1 MSLKKEKED
10 QNKTPWDN
18 AKEVRGWGTVNLGF
32 YLQWNYHSK
41 IKVKLKTFLDKQ
53 KLRVTVASM
62 PASQEIAKE
71 ALPPEGKIT
80 TDSMLEMQ
88 EEIKD
93 AGNGKCVDTYKE
105 LHIIFFFFRFF

>member
-1 MSLKKEKED
+1 
-10 QNKTPWDN
+10 
-18 AKEVRGWGTVNLGF
+18 
-32 YLQWNYHSK
+32 
-41 IKVKLKTFLDKQ
+41 
-53 KLRVTVASM
+53 M
-62 PASQEIAKE
+62 PASQEIVKE

-93 AGNGKCVDTYKE
+93 AGNGKCMDKYKE